1 MEKTHIAFALAIFAL
16 GIAYLSYTE
25 QQYFSAMAMILIFV
39 LALLSAA
46 TFVLAYRK
54 YFDHSANGQLVFTI
68 LAMVSILLMYY
79 DLSYN
84 LISPGVMNGAE
95 IAIFRVSLAVAV
107 SIIFIYAIGKAAKHY
122 KEKDKRLTKKMMAV
136 IAICLVIASVLAYE
150 AMYAFNNLSWGG
162 VDELAYNYY
171 AARLF
176 LNGTNPYTQSMQPI
190 LNERVIFPT
199 VLLNGSYEYAYDYPA
214 LSFLSYVPVVALG
227 VKSFYS
233 FVGILVFLSVLSSF
247 AVYYKSGFNNNA
259 FIPLAAWLGL
269 AFSLASVSNTFLA
282 VSVFLLFA
290 YMFKEKPIESGIL
303 LGLAASVTQ
312 VAWFALPFFY
322 VLALRHHGLKGMRN
336 QILASFA
343 VFILINIYFVALSPA
358 ATLNNI
364 FALFGAGKLPFYGPN
379 LMQLFVSFF
388 AMPNY
393 ATEVAS
399 GLAML
404 WALAMLY
411 LYTKSA
417 KTALALAPAF
427 VFFIAWRNI
436 SIYAIPYVPLLLLMF
451 YHKDRL
457 DAAEQNQMKS
467 KKLML
472 YSALAVILV
481 VVAVMLYAHSSYLSK
496 NTLHI
501 DQLMPVILVGIN
513 NYTRSYQFALGGVF
527 VNMTNNGHSNET
539 VSFLLVSR
547 SPNNEAYVLG
557 TTVKTLPPM
566 SSANYTLNYQ
576 LPLIN
581 NSTRLFVV
589 AFSKDYVTSKHLN
602 ISINYKP
609 QSMP

>member
-16 GIAYLSYTE
+16 GISYLSFTE
-25 QQYFSAMAMILIFV
+25 QQYFSATAMIMIFT

-54 YFDHSANGQLVFTI
+54 YFDHSANGQLVLTI

-79 DLSYN
+79 DLSFN
-84 LISPGVMNGAE
+84 LVSPGVVSGAE
-95 IAIFRVSLAVAV
+95 SAIFRVSFAVAV
-107 SIIFIYAIGKAAKHY
+107 SIIFIYSIGRFARAY
-122 KEKDKRLTKKMMAV
+122 KEREKRLSKKALAV
-136 IAICLVIASVLAYE
+136 IAVCLIISSALAYE

-171 AARLF
+171 AAQLF

-190 LNERVIFPT
+190 LNAHNIFPT

-233 FVGILVFLSVLSSF
+233 FVAILVFLSVLASF
-247 AVYYKSGFNNNA
+247 TVYYKSGFNKSA
-259 FIPLAAWLGL
+259 LIPLAAWLGL

-282 VSVFLLFA
+282 ISVFLLFA
-290 YMFKEKPIESGIL
+290 YIYKENPIYSGIL

-322 VLALRHHGLKGMRN
+322 VLALRHHGLKGMRD
-336 QILASFA
+336 QILASFGIF
-343 VFILINIYFVALSPA
+343 VLINIYFVALSPA
-358 ATLNNI
+358 ATMGNI

-379 LMQLFVSFF
+379 LMQFFVSFF
-388 AMPNY
+388 PMPNY

-411 LYTKSA
+411 LYVKSA

-427 VFFIAWRNI
+427 VFFITWRNI
-436 SIYAIPYVPLLLLMF
+436 SIYAIPYIPILLLMF
-451 YHKDRL
+451 YHKDRF

-467 KKLML
+467 KRLMAC
-472 YSALAVILV
+472 SAIAVILV
-481 VVAVMLYAHSSYLSK
+481 VLAVMLYAHYSYMSED
-496 NTLHI
+496 TLHI
-501 DQLMPVILVGIN
+501 NQMMPVVIVGFN
-513 NYTRSYQFALGGVF
+513 NYTGSYQFALGGIYM
-527 VNMTNNGHSNET
+527 NMTNNGQSNET
-539 VSFLLVSR
+539 VSFLMVSR

-566 SSANYTLNYQ
+566 GTANYTLHYQ
-576 LPLIN
+576 LPMIN
-581 NSTRLFVV
+581 NSTKLFVV
-589 AFSKDYVTSKHLN
+589 AFSKDYVTSKELDV
-602 ISINYKP
+602 SINYKP